1 MRLALRVAKGQHWS
15 GFGDHHTDK
24 FLPVFQPNRQVSK
37 GWRNRATWFQNRLDQ
52 MDFRKSATRARQ
64 IRADY
69 ATLVSN
75 SVALDAGGLLYVEKD
90 VPSMTCVS
98 RTPQGKL
105 REPTLTFRCVL
116 VARGRAFG

>member
-1 MRLALRVAKGQHWS
+1 MRLALRIAKRQHWS
-15 GFGDHHTDK
+15 GFGDHHTGK
-24 FLPVFQPNRQVSK
+24 FLTVFHANGQVSK
-37 GWRNRATWFQNRLDQ
+37 CRRNRATWFQNRLDQ

-75 SVALDAGGLLYVEKD
+75 SVALDAGGLFYVEKD
-90 VPSMTCVS
+90 VPSMMCVS
-98 RTPQGKL
+98 RTRQGKL

-116 VARGRAFG
+116 VARGGT